1 MICFNRKEA
10 IWSLAKKKTRKQE
23 KKANRMITLD
33 GENSKK
39 IKTSR
44 KQNHLPPKPQSGSK

>member
-23 KKANRMITLD
+23 RKANRMITLD
-33 GENSKK
+33 GEISM
-39 IKTSR
+39 
-44 KQNHLPPKPQSGSK
+44 